1 MKSAPKPDGSN
12 LMILRNL
19 RNLIE
24 HTLKPAERS
33 LIGADCGEHSIDVRL
48 HTVLVINHGMAD
60 FRATGAR

>member
-1 MKSAPKPDGSN
+1 
-12 LMILRNL
+12 MILRNL